1 MSHKTPGRLSRP
13 PNPVLFELL
22 YEPGYAQ
29 DRVHVLPF
37 LLRIDAA
44 HVVML
49 AERRL
54 LPAATA
60 SRLLRVNRE
69 LAARRAAGE
78 DLFGPPPSHRGL
90 YLLYENEYVER
101 LGPEVGGTA
110 HLARSRNDIN
120 ATVYRFRL
128 RDAVLTLATAASG
141 LAESQLDLAERH
153 TETLTSAF
161 THMQPAQPSTL
172 AHYLAGVLAESMR
185 ALETLAGSLDTI
197 GRCPMGAAAGF
208 GTSFP
213 VDRERVAQLLGFD
226 TVVDNSLDAVAS
238 RDYAVSVLAAAAQLG
253 VTLTRL
259 AFDLQTWGSHAY
271 GFVDW
276 PDDLVS
282 TSSIMPQKRN
292 AYVLEN
298 IRGRAVAPVGALT
311 HALAGVKNTPFS
323 NSVEAGSES
332 LAPLWGALA
341 SLESAVRL
349 THLLVSHVEVR
360 PERMQAFLDGAATTM
375 TAVADLLVAGHGI
388 AFRTAHDVVGQLVA
402 RHADAASL
410 PPAALKETLEALLAE
425 AGLELTLDG
434 ARLSEALSPRACVD
448 AALHGGGPAPGP
460 VRAQLERLRG
470 RLSALT
476 DALDAR
482 QRQYRSADAEL
493 DRAVEAVQGEKA

>member
-1 MSHKTPGRLSRP
+1 MASAHNVVIVDEELVKTYW
-13 PNPVLFELL
+13 PNSDPI
-22 YEPGYAQ
+22 GK
-29 DRVHVLPF
+29 
-37 LLRIDAA
+37 RITFNDFSDSTITWISVVGVVGHTMHEGLDA
-44 HVVML
+44 
-49 AERRL
+49 EKR
-54 LPAATA
+54 
-60 SRLLRVNRE
+60 
-69 LAARRAAGE
+69 
-78 DLFGPPPSHRGL
+78 
-90 YLLYENEYVER
+90 
-101 LGPEVGGTA
+101 
-110 HLARSRNDIN
+110 IQ
-120 ATVYRFRL
+120 VY
-128 RDAVLTLATAASG
+128 
-141 LAESQLDLAERH
+141 
-153 TETLTSAF
+153 
-161 THMQPAQPSTL
+161 
-172 AHYLAGVLAESMR
+172 
-185 ALETLAGSLDTI
+185 
-197 GRCPMGAAAGF
+197 
-208 GTSFP
+208 FP
-213 VDRERVAQLLGFD
+213 VAQAGNNFM
-226 TVVDNSLDAVAS
+226 V
-238 RDYAVSVLAAAAQLG
+238 YAVRTTAEPMAAVGTVREALKSVDPDVAIANIN
-253 VTLTRL
+253 TM
-259 AFDLQTWGSHAY
+259 
-271 GFVDW
+271 
-276 PDDLVS
+276 DDLVS